1 MSLSSFAS
9 AVLRGMIQTA
19 IPLRT
24 HFALK
29 VIGAIALWVV
39 GRALISTEVEA
50 QLSEFACSR
59 AEAAVQPVNPCRPP
73 HEFAIG
79 SAQRPEDRLWPD
91 QGRRVTASSGFRMAY
106 TRSGF
111 CGARPGIA
119 TGAGLTE
126 EIDDHVDATQPVEP
140 RHERTRTSTSPC
152 PHQPPHRELSPAHF
166 RSPGEKVAVTPTRRH
181 WTSVQWTSVPWTS
194 VPWTSVRYGRRYE
207 AVGQLVVA
215 ASPTPGEFASVRPH
229 P

>member
-152 PHQPPHRELSPAHF
+152 PHQPPHRELSPAHSAPRVKRLPLRLPGAIGP
-166 RSPGEKVAVTPTRRH
+166 RSHGRRSHGRRSDMGGDTRR
-181 WTSVQWTSVPWTS
+181 WGSW
-194 VPWTSVRYGRRYE
+194 
-207 AVGQLVVA
+207 
-215 ASPTPGEFASVRPH
+215 
-229 P
+229 

>member
-39 GRALISTEVEA
+39 GLALISTEVEA
-50 QLSEFACSR
+50 RLSELACSR
-59 AEAAVQPVNPCRPP
+59 AEAAVQPANPCRPP
-73 HEFAIG
+73 QEFAIG

-91 QGRRVTASSGFRMAY
+91 QGRRVRAF
-106 TRSGF
+106 
-111 CGARPGIA
+111 
-119 TGAGLTE
+119 
-126 EIDDHVDATQPVEP
+126 
-140 RHERTRTSTSPC
+140 
-152 PHQPPHRELSPAHF
+152 
-166 RSPGEKVAVTPTRRH
+166 PGETVALTPTRRH
-181 WTSVQWTSVPWTS
+181 WTSVPWTS
-194 VPWTSVRYGRRYE
+194 VPHGRRYE
-207 AVGQLVVA
+207 AVGQLVIA